1 MSLEIP
7 GILKSGISPDIA
19 KREQKTQTKQTNIK
33 ISTQEN
39 TGITSAEIKDAI
51 DKLEKTSSI
60 FNKRIRLYVNKKIN
74 RIVIKV
80 IDRNTDKVIREIP
93 PEEIQKL
100 IARISET
107 IGLLVDKKV

>member
-7 GILKSGISPDIA
+7 GILKSGIPPDIN
-19 KREQKTQTKQTNIK
+19 KGQETQIKPTNVK
-33 ISTQEN
+33 ISTQ
-39 TGITSAEIKDAI
+39 IKASVTSAEIRDAI
-51 DKLEKTSSI
+51 DKLERTSSI
-60 FNKRIRLYVNKKIN
+60 FNKRLKLYVNREIN

-93 PEEIQKL
+93 PEEIQRL
-100 IARISET
+100 IARIKET